1 MAYGAIPPVEGT
13 QRVAAASRKRRLVAT
28 AAGALALAVLGVA
41 TVRPGGV
48 GRAVGSFAETAP
60 GAGLASASQD
70 GSSTSGEAEK
80 EADCG
85 LKDLAYFTMIGNGEA
100 TFTRAGVQGDFTFYN
115 FSIGP
120 SNLAPVVAVRVEDG
134 DRDMYSTMKTPVFLK
149 DWRYGFLKDGMDFN
163 PDSFVVPEDKLVND
177 DNMSAAITIRF
188 SEDDDSTTLFAAQ
201 FVALDKPKS
210 DTDLYTMVVRV
221 YTDDTKTEAQLQ
233 SSRGEDH
240 TCYDPAKPH
249 FHMFP
254 HDRLG
259 ARLGSSDAELVVSEA
274 FVVEVYL
281 GIIAAG
287 VGLVEAGEAIVGA
300 VEAGEAVAAVA
311 EGASEVAEAGTD
323 IAEGATDGAE
333 GASDG
338 AEEDGC
344 KRRRLTTVG
353 SDWSSMCDPPSNA
366 GNMRGRISEDQTPEE
381 IQARKDDI
389 TLQGG
394 NANPDFPD
402 DGEDWDNWITDH
414 PGTRFVKE
422 VPATLS
428 KGQVA
433 LGVAGGFVVGG
444 GTIGGGYELVKYC
457 KKNPKKCT
465 QGDGPVH
472 PAP

>member
-1 MAYGAIPPVEGT
+1 MAYGAISQNGT
-13 QRVAAASRKRRLVAT
+13 QRVAAAPRKRRLVAL

-221 YTDDTKTEAQLQ
+221 SACAKVNH
-233 SSRGEDH
+233 RGAAI
-240 TCYDPAKPH
+240 YG
-249 FHMFP
+249 
-254 HDRLG
+254 LG
-259 ARLGSSDAELVVSEA
+259 RTV
-274 FVVEVYL
+274 
-281 GIIAAG
+281 
-287 VGLVEAGEAIVGA
+287 
-300 VEAGEAVAAVA
+300 AVAAFVA
-311 EGASEVAEAGTD
+311 A
-323 IAEGATDGAE
+323 
-333 GASDG
+333 
-338 AEEDGC
+338 
-344 KRRRLTTVG
+344 
-353 SDWSSMCDPPSNA
+353 
-366 GNMRGRISEDQTPEE
+366 
-381 IQARKDDI
+381 
-389 TLQGG
+389 
-394 NANPDFPD
+394 
-402 DGEDWDNWITDH
+402 
-414 PGTRFVKE
+414 
-422 VPATLS
+422 VPAH
-428 KGQVA
+428 
-433 LGVAGGFVVGG
+433 VVDAARFRQHRSTRTTTRRKRSSSRRAARTTPATTPRSPTSTCSRTTGWARASARA
-444 GTIGGGYELVKYC
+444 TRSSSSARPSSWRSTSASLLLV
-457 KKNPKKCT
+457 
-465 QGDGPVH
+465 
-472 PAP
+472 